1 MSRSLDLPSYLDQSK
16 GVADRFE
23 KLRNRPVKLKV
34 EDLGKKFNTP
44 KGEILAL
51 NKINLQIHRR
61 EFITVIG
68 PSG

>member
-44 KGEILAL
+44 KGEILA
-51 NKINLQIHRR
+51 
-61 EFITVIG
+61 
-68 PSG
+68 P